1 MSAGAGTIRPLE
13 TLIGSKALPPPP
25 TRHAL
30 LAFLLTLAAI
40 LHLGTAGW
48 SDIHNGAEG
57 YYAGSAR
64 EMLHSGNTD
73 GATLL
78 HWLILE
84 SYRLFGVSP
93 ATARFPVALAMIASV
108 ALTFLVGERL
118 RDHWRGFAA
127 GMIHLCLLGSFVWGR
142 IVTPEPLFAAF
153 TGGAILCA
161 VCGYQRQQTR
171 RRWFAGTAVCVALA
185 WMCEG
190 LAGLLY
196 PACIFLLLA
205 AFFRTARLR
214 FAQLLRWPNLLI
226 FLALVVPW
234 QLWTHNHWLVA
245 FGASTTGREGVSLL
259 RFAGLHAAWW
269 FAALL
274 LVLPGLCFAWR
285 KVFRPHE
292 FDFADAVPLCWM
304 AVGFLPVLFMPQRQD
319 YDTMAMWGAFALWTA
334 MAWERLPRRF
344 RLLGIALVI
353 LVGTALACS
362 AAFDVAKSAGVF
374 SGRGWRS
381 MLVLAGIALVASAVL
396 ATYCVVRERA
406 ILALSALMLGMV
418 PVGLST
424 AEAMARL
431 GSHFSLANAAQFLEP
446 RLGNT
451 GQVLYEGSAFASS
464 SLRFYL
470 HKPVEFVDEATTL
483 ERFAQPHPVYLI
495 THRRRVPHWQKRL
508 TERFHLFHQE
518 ATCGPHVVL
527 SNQP

>member
-1 MSAGAGTIRPLE
+1 MSAGAHTIRPLE
-13 TLIGSKALPPPP
+13 TLIGPKALPPPP

-30 LAFLLTLAAI
+30 LAFLITLAAI

-84 SYRLFGVSP
+84 SYRLFGVTP
-93 ATARFPVALAMIASV
+93 AAARFPIALAMIASV
-108 ALTFLVGERL
+108 ALTFLIGERL

-127 GMIHLCLLGSFVWGR
+127 GLIHLCLLGSFIWGR
-142 IVTPEPLFAAF
+142 VVTPEPLFAAF
-153 TGGAILCA
+153 IGGAIYCA

-196 PACIFLLLA
+196 PACILSLLA
-205 AFFRTARLR
+205 ALFREARLR
-214 FAQLLRWPNLLI
+214 FMQLLRWPNLLI

-245 FGASTTGREGVSLL
+245 FGISATGREGVSLV
-259 RFAGLHAAWW
+259 RFVGLHAAWW
-269 FAALL
+269 FSALL

-292 FDFADAVPLCWM
+292 FDFADALPLCWM
-304 AVGFLPVLFMPQRQD
+304 AVGFLPILFLPHRQD
-319 YDTMAMWGAFALWTA
+319 YDTMAMWGAFSLWTA
-334 MAWERLPRRF
+334 MAWERMPRRLRLF
-344 RLLGIALVI
+344 GVALVILLGIAL
-353 LVGTALACS
+353 ASS
-362 AAFDVAKSAGVF
+362 AAFDVARIAGIF
-374 SGRGWRS
+374 SGKGWRS
-381 MLVLAGIALVASAVL
+381 MLVVGGAGLVVSAALGA
-396 ATYCVVRERA
+396 YCVARGRETLA
-406 ILALSALMLGMV
+406 IAVLMLGMV
-418 PVGLST
+418 PVGLSA

-431 GSHFSLANAAQFLEP
+431 GSHFSLANAAQFLES
-446 RLGNT
+446 RLGHA
-451 GQVLYEGSAFASS
+451 GEVLYEGSAFAAS
-464 SLRFYL
+464 SLRFHL
-470 HKPVEFVDEATTL
+470 HKPVLLADEPMIL

-495 THRRRVPHWQKRL
+495 THRRRVTHWQQRL